1 MSMAI
6 AHRTDTQL
14 HDAALSA
21 ELHMG
26 PGTGAKAG
34 T

>member
-14 HDAALSA
+14 VSA
-21 ELHMG
+21 QLHMG
-26 PGTGAKAG
+26 PVTGVKAG